1 MKTTVKYIV
10 LVVAAAMQ
18 VAAGEQQQLPVD
30 VDVQQAIQIGQ
41 QQGQPEFFPNIQVN
55 GEIQAPGQQ
64 RAMRNAA
71 PLKQQDQGD
80 GPSRQDGVLR
90 ESDIRRARERAI
102 AHLQS
107 CLAEDG
113 SIQEGIIH
121 YSEGAATVMGALAM
135 LAAGADPESDPSLRR
150 ALEWL
155 RKNDQENTYFRAVRA
170 NVWEYALRR
179 SPEDAQFRTALQRD
193 SDWLV
198 NALKDKEGWRY
209 MMTSTDW
216 DNSVTQYGVLGIW
229 AACRAG
235 IEPPEGFWL
244 RMSRHFRKC
253 QNSDGGWGYQQG
265 GSSANM
271 ATAGLATM
279 FLVFDMYHGRTS
291 YSASNG
297 NPFASGEA
305 SECLASISRGME
317 WLDTHGG
324 DNDDGYYL
332 YGIERTGVASGRK
345 YIGGH
350 DWFRDGMLSILRH
363 QKADGAIPLNGYG
376 QTRINT
382 AFASLFMVY
391 GGAPVA
397 FNKLQYGDGQD
408 WNLNPRD
415 VANVTKHL
423 WGAYESPLNWFS
435 VAIDAPAEDFEAP
448 VLFISGA
455 AAPAFTDKQVDT
467 LRAYVARGG
476 LILAEPSDGSEA
488 FRVAMESLVG
498 KLYPPG
504 QFPTHGLRALDPE
517 HPIYT
522 VIPHP
527 WTERPALRAAS
538 DGSRVFFVLSDGYM
552 SRDWQMNHTHQDS
565 FQLAMNLLFYATD
578 QGELHPRF
586 HSVMPDTLPSPSLDR
601 AIKVGRLV
609 HGPADAP
616 ACDWRIGEAAV
627 NSFAP
632 FLRHVHGI
640 GLNDAGPVDLLA
652 TNAPA
657 VQVLTLTGTCGLTLD
672 ERATAALKQFLAGGG
687 TLVVDAY
694 AGSPQFARDA
704 RAYITRELGELV
716 PLPAD
721 HDIVTGRFAGG
732 FDLVSAVGY
741 TLPARKTLRAEGAST
756 STHHLEALMLDGRA
770 AVVFSP
776 YDLTSAVS
784 GASTYRSAGYR
795 PATARRVM
803 ANIYGYVAQFL

>member
-1 MKTTVKYIV
+1 MKTTIVKYTA
-10 LVVAAAMQ
+10 VVAFAALQ
-18 VAAGEQQQLPVD
+18 AAVGEPSQIPLNL
-30 VDVQQAIQIGQ
+30 DVQQVIQIEQ
-41 QQGQPEFFPNIQVN
+41 QQGQQGEFRNIQAN
-55 GEIQAPGQQ
+55 QIIQVPGQQ
-64 RAMRNAA
+64 RVMRNAA
-71 PLKQQDQGD
+71 PSRQPRGD
-80 GPSRQDGVLR
+80 GPSRQDGGFR

-113 SIQEGIIH
+113 SIQEGIVH

-135 LAAGADPESDPSLRR
+135 LAAGADPESDPALRR

-179 SPEDAQFRTALQRD
+179 SPEDAQFRAALQRD
-193 SDWLV
+193 ADWLV
-198 NALKDKEGWRY
+198 NALQDKEGWRY
-209 MMTSTDW
+209 LKTSSDW

-244 RMSRHFRKC
+244 RMSRHFRQC

-271 ATAGLATM
+271 ATAGLATL
-279 FLVFDMYHGRTS
+279 FLVFDMHHGRTS

-305 SECLASISRGME
+305 AECLTAISRGMA
-317 WLDTHGG
+317 WLDNNGG
-324 DNDDGYYL
+324 DKNDGYYL

-345 YIGGH
+345 VIGGH
-350 DWFRDGMLSILRH
+350 DWFRDGMLSILQH
-363 QKADGAIPLNGYG
+363 QQADGSIPLNGYG
-376 QTRINT
+376 NTRINT

-397 FNKLQYGDGQD
+397 FNKLQYGDNQD

-415 VANVTKHL
+415 VANVTRHL
-423 WGAYESPLNWFS
+423 WGAYENPLNWFS

-455 AAPAFTDKQVDT
+455 AAPAFTDEQVGK
-467 LRAYVARGG
+467 LRAYVERGG

-498 KLYPPG
+498 KLFPPE
-504 QFPTHGLRALDPE
+504 QFSAHGLRALDPE

-527 WTERPALRAAS
+527 WTARPALRAAS
-538 DGSRVFFVLSDGYM
+538 DGSRVFFVLSDGNM
-552 SRDWQMNHTHQDS
+552 SRDWQMNHTHEES
-565 FQLAMNLLFYATD
+565 FQLAMNLLFYTTD
-578 QGELHPRF
+578 QGALHPRF
-586 HSVMPDTLPSPSLDR
+586 HSVLPDTLPSPSRDT
-601 AIKVGRLV
+601 AITVGRLV

-616 ACDWRIGEAAV
+616 ASDWRIGEPATRA
-627 NSFAP
+627 FAP
-632 FLRHVHGI
+632 FLRHIHGI
-640 GLNDAGPVDLLA
+640 DLSDVGPVDLCT
-652 TNAPA
+652 TNAPT
-657 VQVLTLTGTCGLTLD
+657 VQVLTLTGTGGLTLD
-672 ERATAALKQFLAGGG
+672 ANATAALKQFLAGGG

-732 FDLVSAVGY
+732 FDLLSSVDY
-741 TLPARKTLRAEGAST
+741 TLPARKALRAEGAST
-756 STHHLEALMLDGRA
+756 STHHLEALLLDGRA

-795 PATARRVM
+795 PVTARRIL
-803 ANIYGYVAQFL
+803 ANIYGYAAQAL